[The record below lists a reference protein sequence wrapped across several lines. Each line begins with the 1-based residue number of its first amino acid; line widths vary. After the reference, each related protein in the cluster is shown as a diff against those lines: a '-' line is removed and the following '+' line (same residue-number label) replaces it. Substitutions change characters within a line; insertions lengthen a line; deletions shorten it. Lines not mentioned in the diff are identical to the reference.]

1 MSNLPNL
8 IIDFCCHWNDVATET
23 AGYVPMET
31 LGTFVLLLLGNPG
44 TLENRNHLESNLVW
58 SHIVFTYSTWN
69 LVSWFKKAISIWKK
83 HHHWTIWLE
92 GFLGSMGKFYL
103 TYRPHNKA
111 LLRAY
116 HWFPLI
122 SPAINPYFWGGVY
135 IGGVRLTAMKK
146 PTITWRS
153 LASQMTDSRASEG
166 EYPPQQAL

>member
-31 LGTFVLLLLGNPG
+31 LVTFVLLLLGNPG
-44 TLENRNHLESNLVW
+44 TLENRNHFESNLVW
-58 SHIVFTYSTWN
+58 SHIVFTYLELGLMVQKGDIYLEKTSPLDHLTW
-69 LVSWFKKAISIWKK
+69 
-83 HHHWTIWLE
+83 

-135 IGGVRLTAMKK
+135 TRGVRLTTAMKK